1 MALIEQIDKDYV
13 KAMKSK
19 DEVQVSVLRMLK
31 SALQNAKIAE
41 QKELSDDDVIKV
53 VQKEIKQRKDSI
65 ATYETGGR
73 VELADKEKAEIE
85 ILSAYMPAQL
95 SNEEL
100 TAIVKSAIEET
111 GATSMADMGKI
122 MGKVMPQV
130 AGKADGNQVSAKVKE
145 LLDPESRCRSLDSA
159 RDDCVGSG

>member
-1 MALIEQIDKDYV
+1 MALTEKIDGDYV
-13 KAMKSK
+13 DALKNKEAEK
-19 DEVQVSVLRMLK
+19 VSVLRLLK

-53 VQKEIKQRKDSI
+53 VQKEIKQRRDSI

-73 VELADKEKAEIE
+73 AELANKEKAEIE
-85 ILSAYMPAQL
+85 VLSAYMPAQL
-95 SNEEL
+95 SDEEL
-100 TAIVKSAIEET
+100 TAIVKSAIAEV
-111 GATSMADMGKI
+111 GATGMADMGKI

-145 LLDPESRCRSLDSA
+145 LLDPESS
-159 RDDCVGSG
+159 SG

>member
-1 MALIEQIDKDYV
+1 MALIEKIDGDYINAL
-13 KAMKSK
+13 KNKEAEK
-19 DEVQVSVLRMLK
+19 VSVLRMLK

-73 VELADKEKAEIE
+73 AELADKEKAEIE
-85 ILSAYMPAQL
+85 VLSAYMPQQL
-95 SNEEL
+95 SDEDL
-100 TAIVKSAIEET
+100 TAIVKSAIGET
-111 GATSMADMGKI
+111 GATGMADMGKI

-130 AGKADGNQVSAKVKE
+130 AGKADGSQVSAKVKE
-145 LLDPESRCRSLDSA
+145 LLPQ
-159 RDDCVGSG
+159 

>member
-1 MALIEQIDKDYV
+1 MSLIDKINEDFIT
-13 KAMKSK
+13 AMKAK
-19 DEVQVSVLRMLK
+19 DEGQVSVLRLLK

-73 VELADKEKAEIE
+73 AELADKEKAEIE
-85 ILSAYMPAQL
+85 ILSVYMPAQL
-95 SNEEL
+95 SDEEL

-111 GATSMADMGKI
+111 GATGMADMGKI

-145 LLDPESRCRSLDSA
+145 LLPQ
-159 RDDCVGSG
+159 

>member
-1 MALIEQIDKDYV
+1 MTLIEQTEKDYV
-13 KAMKSK
+13 EALKAKN
-19 DEVQVSVLRMLK
+19 EITVSVLRMLK
-31 SALQNAKIAE
+31 SALQNNKIQL
-41 QKELSDDDVIKV
+41 QKELTDDDAIKV

-73 VELADKEKAEIE
+73 SELADKEKKEIE

-111 GATSMADMGKI
+111 GATSSADLGKV

-130 AGKADGNQVSAKVKE
+130 AGKADGGQISAKAKE
-145 LLDPESRCRSLDSA
+145 LL
-159 RDDCVGSG
+159 G